1 MLVLRRARSRKLQPS
16 KNISPSLGPL
26 IQWSVS
32 IESNFQYCP
41 IAMRARRCVVGR
53 WSFVRDAWPPNVH
66 MYTHVTH
73 NVTRYPLHVTRYAD
87 VIVHVWDGYTYVSIK
102 SISLLAFVNVP
113 LNLSYPLLD
122 HMLTWTANKAQV
134 DLPWIC
140 LIGNQRAGQSSLV
153 EVIST
158 SHSHG
163 FEFLSSIKTKW

>member
-1 MLVLRRARSRKLQPS
+1 MDHKIHFLSCGEGTGRMLVLRRARSRKLQPS

-102 SISLLAFVNVP
+102 SISLLTRFRQRAIEFVLSIVRPYAN
-113 LNLSYPLLD
+113 LNSKQGTSRPAMNLLD
-122 HMLTWTANKAQV
+122 WESTCWT
-134 DLPWIC
+134 I
-140 LIGNQRAGQSSLV
+140 
-153 EVIST
+153 
-158 SHSHG
+158 
-163 FEFLSSIKTKW
+163 